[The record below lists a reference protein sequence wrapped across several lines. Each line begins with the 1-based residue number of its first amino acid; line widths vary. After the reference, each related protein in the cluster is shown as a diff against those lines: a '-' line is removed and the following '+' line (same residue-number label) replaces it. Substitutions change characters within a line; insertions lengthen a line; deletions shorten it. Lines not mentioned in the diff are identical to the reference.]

1 MLSLKIVICCTTLVV
16 CLPACSSDD
25 DSPLPGIEEDADG
38 RALRQ
43 LTISDASLTRATID
57 DATHAAT
64 WDAGDVA
71 TYVNLSLLPGG
82 MKFGD
87 LMAASSAQTTLLQ
100 GQVYCG
106 LGDNLALIYPSVTP
120 AKDGYY
126 TLKLTGQKG
135 TLADVGQRYHYVFGV
150 AEVKKVD
157 KENNTATGEASSMKS
172 LLALC
177 KFKFSDGT
185 NPIAVKELKIKWGKT
200 GGVDYPLSG
209 TVTLSTTSS
218 TNNVK
223 VLPSDSDKGTLTIT
237 LDKPTIEGVY
247 VVLFPEAQ
255 SLTYHFTVKDGS
267 DDIYTGTAEAKLSA
281 GKYYDSTL
289 KLTKNN

>member
-64 WDAGDVA
+64 WDAGDKA
-71 TYVNLSLLPGG
+71 TYVNLSLLPGE
-82 MKFGD
+82 MKYEN
-87 LMAASSAQTTLLQ
+87 LTAVSSGQTTVLT
-100 GQVYCG
+100 GEVYCREA
-106 LGDNLALIYPSVTP
+106 DHLAVIYPSVTP
-120 AKDGYY
+120 VFDGSYY
-126 TLKLTGQKG
+126 TVDLSGQKG

-150 AEVKKVD
+150 ATVTEVDGK
-157 KENNTATGEASSMKS
+157 TATGEASSMTS

-185 NPIAVKELKIKWGKT
+185 NLIKVNELKISYGPT
-200 GGVDYPLSG
+200 GTAGYPQTG
-209 TVTLSTTSS
+209 TVTLNVNSS
-218 TNNVK
+218 ADNVA
-223 VLPSDSDKGTLTIT
+223 VAAATPYSGPLTIT
-237 LDKPTIEGVY
+237 LDPATPDGVY
-247 VVLFPEAQ
+247 VALFPVTPSQ
-255 SLTYHFTVKDGS
+255 PYHFTVKDGS
-267 DDIYTGTAEAKLSA
+267 GNIYTGTANAQLRA

-289 KLTKNN
+289 KLTKNK

>member
-64 WDAGDVA
+64 WDAGDKA
-71 TYVNLSLLPGG
+71 TYVNLSLLPGE
-82 MKFGD
+82 MKYEN
-87 LMAASSAQTTLLQ
+87 LTAVSSGQTTVLT
-100 GQVYCG
+100 GEVYCREA
-106 LGDNLALIYPSVTP
+106 DHLAVIYPSVTP
-120 AKDGYY
+120 VFDGSYY
-126 TLKLTGQKG
+126 TVDLSGQKG
-135 TLADVGQRYHYVFGV
+135 TLDDVGQRFHYVFGV
-150 AEVKKVD
+150 AEVTKVD
-157 KENNTATGEASSMKS
+157 GETATGEASSMTS

-185 NPIAVKELKIKWGKT
+185 NPIAVKELKISYGSS
-200 GGVDYPLSG
+200 GSYPQTG
-209 TVTLSTTSS
+209 TVTLNVNSSAENVEVVVPTT
-218 TNNVK
+218 NK
-223 VLPSDSDKGTLTIT
+223 IPLTIT
-237 LDKPTIEGVY
+237 LEEPTPDGVY
-247 VVLFPEAQ
+247 VALFPVTQ

-267 DDIYTGTAEAKLSA
+267 DNIYTGTANAQLRA

>member
-1 MLSLKIVICCTTLVV
+1 MQFVIFCTALIV

-43 LTISDASLTRATID
+43 LTISDVSLTRATID

-71 TYVNLSLLPGG
+71 AYVNLSKLS
-82 MKFGD
+82 GD
-87 LMAASSAQTTLLQ
+87 VHDGNLTAASSGQTTLLQ
-100 GQVYCG
+100 GEVYCG
-106 LGDNLALIYPSVTP
+106 KGDHLAVIYPSVTLET
-120 AKDGYY
+120 DGCFY
-126 TLKLTGQKG
+126 TIDLSGQKG

-150 AEVKKVD
+150 ATVTEVD
-157 KENNTATGEASSMKS
+157 KENNTATGEASSMTS

-185 NPIAVKELKIKWGKT
+185 NLITVNELKISYGPT
-200 GGVDYPLSG
+200 GTAGYPQTG
-209 TVTLSTTSS
+209 TVTLNVNSS
-218 TNNVK
+218 ADNVEVVVPTTNNI
-223 VLPSDSDKGTLTIT
+223 PLTIT
-237 LDKPTIEGVY
+237 LEEATPDGVY
-247 VVLFPEAQ
+247 VALFPVTPSQ
-255 SLTYHFTVKDGS
+255 PYHFTVKDGS
-267 DDIYTGTAEAKLSA
+267 GNIYTGTANAQLRA

-289 KLTKNN
+289 KLTKNK